1 MKTKTEIMQIVIN
14 TIADVLGLDD
24 NEREK
29 ITPQTNLNSQFSMDS
44 LDRAE
49 ATILILKNTNI
60 KLTMEQEDALCDN
73 MLYNPTIEAI
83 TDFLINSDL
92 GQPQN
97 NLKTIVPTSKN
108 EVQHAQPTSIMHG
121 VQQVLSHQFDKP
133 ENEIDMNTHLCDDLG
148 ADSLDKYELLF
159 NIEDKFNIKLNSKEI
174 NSVLQQIDEKP
185 TVAEIVKAIENQKS
199 KSQENLNQKTK

>member
-1 MKTKTEIMQIVIN
+1 
-14 TIADVLGLDD
+14 
-24 NEREK
+24 
-29 ITPQTNLNSQFSMDS
+29 
-44 LDRAE
+44 
-49 ATILILKNTNI
+49 
-60 KLTMEQEDALCDN
+60 
-73 MLYNPTIEAI
+73 
-83 TDFLINSDL
+83 
-92 GQPQN
+92 
-97 NLKTIVPTSKN
+97 
-108 EVQHAQPTSIMHG
+108 MHG